1 MGIAIDKHIM
11 QKAAETFTNDEVMTL
26 DLPSKALRLA
36 VAYRLPDQFKKI
48 LSKLFPPTVLN
59 ILPPFVG
66 TMIRVSGKGVSL
78 PNSLKIRKGL
88 DSNVD
93 LLKFIDVVSY
103 AAAILIKNHLSNP
116 SIEEREQFENS
127 LTFADLENIT
137 ISTLTFN
144 DLTSIYAAYGLK
156 REIPAIQL
164 AMKAFKPKEL
174 PTLAESLPHYNI
186 GSALKYFKGS
196 MTENDIKWSV
206 TWSNYML
213 YIASIP
219 ESPEETEKYKGIEV
233 KDADEIF

>member
-36 VAYRLPDQFKKI
+36 AAYRLPDQFKRI
-48 LSKLFPPTVLN
+48 LNKLFPPTVLN
-59 ILPPFVG
+59 VLPPFVG

-78 PNSLKIRKGL
+78 PDSLKIRKGL
-88 DSNVD
+88 DSNVN

-116 SIEEREQFENS
+116 AIQEREQFENS

-156 REIPAIQL
+156 KEKSTVQL
-164 AMKAFKPKEL
+164 IANPHNAVEA
-174 PTLAESLPHYNI
+174 PTLVTMLGEVTGLLIKSL
-186 GSALKYFKGS
+186 
-196 MTENDIKWSV
+196 
-206 TWSNYML
+206 
-213 YIASIP
+213 
-219 ESPEETEKYKGIEV
+219 
-233 KDADEIF
+233 